1 MFFCFNFHLSVFLFL
16 LLHSASSLPLILQ
29 SEMICI
35 LSPQWIALDTLSLTC
50 YQWVNIT
57 NQPQTLQCNRWLER
71 LLEEER
77 STCGLR
83 LLLHFLLFT
92 PRSTTFFLSANI
104 FKPNQDQQQTQI
116 CINSHFSPNKPFRS
130 VLWGPLPSKLDEPT
144 DTRLPVPSPKVGF

>member
-16 LLHSASSLPLILQ
+16 LPHSASSLPLILQ

-35 LSPQWIALDTLSLTC
+35 LSQWIALDTLSLTC

-57 NQPQTLQCNRWLER
+57 NQPDKHYNATGDWRDCWR
-71 LLEEER
+71 R

-92 PRSTTFFLSANI
+92 LRSTTFFLSANI

-130 VLWGPLPSKLDEPT
+130 VLCPLKIWRAHRHKTAGTLFKGW
-144 DTRLPVPSPKVGF
+144 L